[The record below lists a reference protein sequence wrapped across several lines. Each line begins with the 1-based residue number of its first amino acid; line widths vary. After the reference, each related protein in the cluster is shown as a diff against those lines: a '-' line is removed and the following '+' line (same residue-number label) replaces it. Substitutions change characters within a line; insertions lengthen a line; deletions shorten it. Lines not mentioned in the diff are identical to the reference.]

1 MSSLS
6 SVSFNLNVDQLNAVK
21 KIHGN
26 SLILAGAGTGKTHTL
41 ISKVIKT
48 MESGASDR
56 EIMLLTFT
64 NKAAFEMSRRVENY
78 LKRPLFELTSGTF
91 HSIASKL
98 LRQYKRELGEDPLFS
113 IMDLEDVKSLFEH
126 IRKDMHITYKTF
138 PKKNVLAFML
148 SYMRN
153 KDLTLSDLLFQKYP
167 DWMEFEDDL
176 KEIFDRYQVLKKQS
190 NIYDFDD
197 LLENFL
203 RLLKHEKT
211 KEQIL
216 NQFKWIFID
225 EFQDTNKLQND
236 IVYEFSLRSS
246 GLTVVGDD
254 AQSIYSFRG
263 ACFQNI
269 LNFPDKYKDVSVFK
283 LETNYRSSKEILDFA
298 NDVISHNIYQ
308 FPKVL
313 VPYNSDTG
321 LKPHIYRTY
330 SDQDQA
336 DRVISLI
343 EKRMEN
349 GQSLNHMAILY
360 RAHSVSL
367 SLQLALSREG
377 IPFKVYSGIKFFE
390 QAHIKDIMS
399 FLKVIYNPVD
409 ISGWRRLLLM
419 LPSVGIKSVTKITNL
434 IVTKSFNPDLSS
446 VSEIVHGLL
455 SAKGKKYFTQVKNF
469 FMDFLNN
476 SSRPPSRLIS
486 ELCKLTLLNDHIVS
500 SYENFE
506 NRLEDIENLE
516 DFAGKY
522 EDIHSF
528 LIEIALLAENRN
540 SNKNKGVDSIILTTV
555 HQAKGLEWETVF
567 IVWMNEGFFPSYK
580 SLENE
585 EDIEEERRLFYVA
598 STRAKKELIITL
610 PSINLKAR
618 RGNIYL
624 QPSRF
629 LQELEEDL
637 YSFENEVHEFD

>member
-1 MSSLS
+1 
-6 SVSFNLNVDQLNAVK
+6 
-21 KIHGN
+21 
-26 SLILAGAGTGKTHTL
+26 
-41 ISKVIKT
+41 
-48 MESGASDR
+48 
-56 EIMLLTFT
+56 
-64 NKAAFEMSRRVENY
+64 
-78 LKRPLFELTSGTF
+78 
-91 HSIASKL
+91 
-98 LRQYKRELGEDPLFS
+98 
-113 IMDLEDVKSLFEH
+113 
-126 IRKDMHITYKTF
+126 
-138 PKKNVLAFML
+138 
-148 SYMRN
+148 
-153 KDLTLSDLLFQKYP
+153 
-167 DWMEFEDDL
+167 
-176 KEIFDRYQVLKKQS
+176 
-190 NIYDFDD
+190 
-197 LLENFL
+197 
-203 RLLKHEKT
+203 
-211 KEQIL
+211 
-216 NQFKWIFID
+216 
-225 EFQDTNKLQND
+225 
-236 IVYEFSLRSS
+236 
-246 GLTVVGDD
+246 
-254 AQSIYSFRG
+254 
-263 ACFQNI
+263 
-269 LNFPDKYKDVSVFK
+269 
-283 LETNYRSSKEILDFA
+283 
-298 NDVISHNIYQ
+298 
-308 FPKVL
+308 
-313 VPYNSDTG
+313 
-321 LKPHIYRTY
+321 
-330 SDQDQA
+330 
-336 DRVISLI
+336 
-343 EKRMEN
+343 MEN

-367 SLQLALSREG
+367 SLQLALSRKG
-377 IPFKVYSGIKFFE
+377 VPFKVYSGIKFFE

-419 LPSVGIKSVTKITNL
+419 LPSVGIKSVTKMTNL
-434 IVTKSFNPDLSS
+434 IVTKSFSPDLSS
-446 VSEIVHGLL
+446 VSEIVYDLL
-455 SAKGKKYFTQVKNF
+455 SAKGKKYFIQVKNF

-476 SSRPPSRLIS
+476 SSRPPSSLIS

-540 SNKNKGVDSIILTTV
+540 SNKNRGVDSIILTTV

-637 YSFENEVHEFD
+637 YSFENEVNEFD